1 LESDNA
7 RPDVEAFRDLENLI
21 RHLGD
26 ELASFRRRAIQAEA
40 RLRTVDGDGSG
51 MGGLSIDRVSELE
64 RQNAEMRARLERA
77 TERIRQMSERM
88 RFLRQ
93 QQGLVK
99 ER

>member
-1 LESDNA
+1 M
-7 RPDVEAFRDLENLI
+7 LI

-26 ELASFRRRAIQAEA
+26 ELASFRRRAMQAES
-40 RLRTVDGDGSG
+40 RLRTVEGDGMG

-64 RQNAEMRARLERA
+64 RQNAEMRGRLERA

>member
-1 LESDNA
+1 M
-7 RPDVEAFRDLENLI
+7 LI

-26 ELASFRRRAIQAEA
+26 ELASFRRRAMQAEA
-40 RLRTVDGDGSG
+40 RLRTVEGDGMG

-64 RQNAEMRARLERA
+64 RQNAEMRGRLERA